1 MNYSEYSTYEDK
13 RSNGFTTASL
23 VLGIVGIATGCCV
36 YTGIIC
42 GALAI
47 IFALLS
53 RGGEKTLSPKA
64 KVGLALGIVGS
75 VSSIFM
81 IIAAFAVVI
90 AEFGSF
96 GAYMD
101 NFMEYYFELMEPYM
115 STYPNT
121 L

>member
-1 MNYSEYSTYEDK
+1 MEYSTYEDK
-13 RSNGFTTASL
+13 RSRGFTTASL
-23 VLGIVGIATGCCV
+23 VLGIIGIATGCCV

-53 RGGEKTLSPKA
+53 RGGEKTMSNQA
-64 KVGLALGIVGS
+64 KVGLALGIVGI
-75 VSSIFM
+75 VTGILM
-81 IIAAFAVVI
+81 LVAAFAVVI

-96 GAYMD
+96 ENY
-101 NFMEYYFELMEPYM
+101 MEYYFDLMEPFM
-115 STYPNT
+115 SAYPDT